1 MLPQDD
7 NATTFVEAALRAAC
21 LLEATARKPGNV
33 HPEASFA
40 DLEYR
45 HFQDTAEIIV
55 QLPHLVREGVGRA
68 IFEIIERGAQVAPSN
83 ANLGIVL
90 LLAPLAAV
98 PSRQS
103 LAEGIPCVLDNLTV
117 EDAEFVYRA
126 IRLARPGGL
135 GKVGRED
142 VANRPTE
149 SLRAVME
156 LASQRDRIARQYASG
171 FADVLHFGMPRLAL
185 WSDFSDD
192 WETAVIQLHLEL
204 LAEFPDSL
212 IVRKCGIE
220 LATEASRRA
229 RRILDAGWPRNASA
243 ATLLH
248 DFDHWLRADGNRR
261 NPGTTA
267 DLVAACLFAAMR
279 ERLIPIPD
287 WAKLPRRSV
296 PAGALSPTT
305 FPN

>member
-1 MLPQDD
+1 MP
-7 NATTFVEAALRAAC
+7 NPAHNSTAFIEEALRAAC

-45 HFQDTAEIIV
+45 HFQNAAEIIV
-55 QLPHLVREGVGRA
+55 CLPHRLSDGVGRA
-68 IFEIIERGAQVAPSN
+68 VYEVIARSSQVAPSN

-98 PSRQS
+98 PSGQS
-103 LAEGIPCVLDNLTV
+103 LAEGIDPVLDNLTV

-149 SLRAVME
+149 SLRAVMS
-156 LASQRDRIARQYASG
+156 LAAQRDRIARQYACG
-171 FADVLHFGMPRLAL
+171 FCDVLDFGMPRLAQS
-185 WSDFSDD
+185 SDFSND

-212 IVRKCGIE
+212 IIRKCGLE
-220 LATEASRRA
+220 TASEASRRA
-229 RRILDAGWPRNASA
+229 GRILQAEWPRNGSA
-243 ATLLH
+243 APLLQE
-248 DFDHWLRADGNRR
+248 FDRWLRADGNRR

-267 DLVAACLFAAMR
+267 DLVAACLFAAIR
-279 ERLIPIPD
+279 ERLIPIPE
-287 WAKLPRRSV
+287 WARLPDRPV
-296 PAGALSPTT
+296 AT
-305 FPN
+305 